1 MARTYAYSADF
12 DKELESLFK
21 DAKLLGEGHNGI
33 VYEVPGNKA
42 IKIFTDKNICKSEAD
57 ILYKVKKSKYFP
69 RIYKNG
75 EYYILREMVNGKRLD
90 HYIQENGLSQQLIY
104 NLYRLINEFKA
115 LKFTKLDARCR
126 DIYVNENER
135 VKVIDPKQ
143 CYKRKVDY
151 PRHLMKGLDGKDIL
165 EEFLRGIYIIDRRKA
180 EEWDKKINILRK
192 LGYKIKGLLIIKPLF
207 LVKKYM

>member
-42 IKIFTDKNICKSEAD
+42 VKIFTDKNVCKSEAD

-69 RIYKNG
+69 KIYKSG
-75 EYYILREMVNGKRLD
+75 EYYILREMINGKRLD
-90 HYIQENGLSQQLIY
+90 HYIQQNGLSQQLIY
-104 NLYRLINEFKA
+104 NLYRLFNEFKS

-126 DIYVNENER
+126 DIYVSKNER
-135 VKVIDPKQ
+135 VRVIDPKQ
-143 CYKRKVDY
+143 CYSRKVNY
-151 PRHLMKGLDGKDIL
+151 PRHLMKGLKRLDVLD
-165 EEFLRGIYIIDRRKA
+165 EFLLEVNRINSKKAKEWERKFSEYCEA
-180 EEWDKKINILRK
+180 ENHLKFIE
-192 LGYKIKGLLIIKPLF
+192 
-207 LVKKYM
+207 

>member
-151 PRHLMKGLDGKDIL
+151 PRHLMKGLEGIDCL
-165 EEFLRGIYIIDRRKA
+165 EVFLSGIYSI
-180 EEWDKKINILRK
+180 DKKTAQEWNK
-192 LGYKIKGLLIIKPLF
+192 KIDQYF
-207 LVKKYM
+207 KKIRI

>member
-151 PRHLMKGLDGKDIL
+151 PRHLMKGLEGIDCL
-165 EEFLRGIYIIDRRKA
+165 EIFLSGIYSI
-180 EEWDKKINILRK
+180 DKKNSTR
-192 LGYKIKGLLIIKPLF
+192 
-207 LVKKYM
+207 ME

>member
-151 PRHLMKGLDGKDIL
+151 PRHLMKGLDGIDVL
-165 EEFLRGIYIIDRRKA
+165 EEFLRGIYIIDKRRGL
-180 EEWDKKINILRK
+180 EWEQKINQYYAK
-192 LGYKIKGLLIIKPLF
+192 EY
-207 LVKKYM
+207 